1 MKKVAKVGKA
11 VKVARAEPR
20 SIAVVGAG
28 VAGCALVAQLRRQG
42 CRAPITLLETGR
54 GSGGRASTRRSR
66 GDVALAIDHGAPLL
80 NISSEPP
87 PELLAPL
94 LQGGWIEPWPAGES
108 ALALLEAD
116 GEIRSGRGDSRL
128 AGRLYRGSSGMEAIS
143 AGLLAL
149 AAAATPAGMAP
160 PQVRYGVMVQELVA
174 SPGGPWRLLD
184 GQGQQLAQADWLV
197 LAGTLLAHPRGPQVF
212 GWSEVP
218 LAAAARQL
226 ADPQLEAA
234 LQAIAALESE
244 GRSNLLLEI
253 PAAVAQPW
261 LDLRF
266 RLLSFSAA
274 AQRRWGLERLSIQP
288 LAASRVAASRVA
300 AGRMTASRVVVVAH
314 STAAVAARHLGV
326 HGSRSSAGR
335 LLPATA
341 DPAAETRLITSLS
354 EALWS
359 VLAAVLPAGIPIPPL
374 RQGQLQQG
382 QLMRWGA
389 AFPSGPGLE
398 AEAMVCPASRVALCG
413 DAIAGP
419 GFARIEGA
427 LRSGEWLAERLLQE
441 WDAGEPAA
449 VEFR

>member
-87 PELLAPL
+87 PKLLAPL

-128 AGRLYRGSSGMEAIS
+128 AGKLYRGSWGMEAIS

-149 AAAATPAGMAP
+149 AAAAAPAGISP
-160 PQVRYGVMVQELVA
+160 PQVRYGVLVQELVA

-226 ADPQLEAA
+226 ADPQLQAA

-261 LDLRF
+261 LDLPF

-288 LAASRVAASRVA
+288 LAASRMA
-300 AGRMTASRVVVVAH
+300 AGRVVVVAH

-335 LLPATA
+335 LLPAKA

-359 VLAAVLPAGIPIPPL
+359 VLAAVLPAEIPIPPL
-374 RQGQLQQG
+374 RQGQLRQG

-449 VEFR
+449 AEFR

>member
-1 MKKVAKVGKA
+1 MKKA
-11 VKVARAEPR
+11 VKAVKAERVARAEPR

-28 VAGCALVAQLRRQG
+28 VAGCALVAQWRRLG
-42 CRAPITLLETGR
+42 CRAPITLLEMGR

-66 GDVALAIDHGAPLL
+66 GDVALAIDHGAPLF
-80 NISSEPP
+80 NISHEPP

-128 AGRLYRGSSGMEAIS
+128 EGRLYRGSWGMEAIS

-149 AAAATPAGMAP
+149 AAAATPAGIPP
-160 PQVRYGVMVQELVA
+160 PQVRYGVLVQELVA

-226 ADPQLEAA
+226 ADPQLQAA

-253 PAAVAQPW
+253 PAAAAQPW
-261 LDLRF
+261 LDLPF

-274 AQRRWGLERLSIQP
+274 AQQRWGLERLSIQP
-288 LAASRVAASRVA
+288 LAD
-300 AGRMTASRVVVVAH
+300 GRVVVVAH

-335 LLPATA
+335 LLPAPA

-374 RQGQLQQG
+374 RQG

-441 WDAGEPAA
+441 WDVGEPAA
-449 VEFR
+449 AELRR

>member
-1 MKKVAKVGKA
+1 MKKA
-11 VKVARAEPR
+11 VKAVKAERVARAEPR

-28 VAGCALVAQLRRQG
+28 VAGCALVAQWRRLG

-66 GDVALAIDHGAPLL
+66 GDVALAIDHGAPLF
-80 NISSEPP
+80 NISHEPP

-108 ALALLEAD
+108 ALALLEVD

-128 AGRLYRGSSGMEAIS
+128 EGRLYRGSWGMEAIS

-149 AAAATPAGMAP
+149 AAAATPAGIPP
-160 PQVRYGVMVQELVA
+160 PQVRYGVLVQELVA
-174 SPGGPWRLLD
+174 NPGGPWRLLD

-226 ADPQLEAA
+226 ADPQLQAA

-253 PAAVAQPW
+253 PAAAAQPW
-261 LDLRF
+261 LDLPF

-274 AQRRWGLERLSIQP
+274 AQQRWGLERLSIQP
-288 LAASRVAASRVA
+288 LAD
-300 AGRMTASRVVVVAH
+300 GRVVVVAH
-314 STAAVAARHLGV
+314 STAAVAACNLGV
-326 HGSRSSAGR
+326 HGRDSSAGR
-335 LLPATA
+335 LLPAPA

-359 VLAAVLPAGIPIPPL
+359 VLAAVLPAGIPIPSL
-374 RQGQLQQG
+374 RQGQLPQG

-449 VEFR
+449 AELRR